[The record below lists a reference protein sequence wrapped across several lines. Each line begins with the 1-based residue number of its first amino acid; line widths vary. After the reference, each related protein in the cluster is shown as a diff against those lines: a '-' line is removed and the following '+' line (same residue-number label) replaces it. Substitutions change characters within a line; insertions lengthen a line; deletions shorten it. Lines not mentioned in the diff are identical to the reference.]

1 MSYEAVLLD
10 AGGVLVLPSHEPILE
25 ALAELEI
32 AVEASRLDVA
42 HYAGMVGLDEAPHGA
57 FDWRHYLAAYLH
69 SLAVPEP
76 QRPEA
81 GERLR
86 ALFDGSATLWRRPT
100 AGVREALAALA
111 GSGLRLGVVSNAEG
125 TVEARLA
132 ELAICQVGAGAGVPV
147 EVVVDSHVVGVEKPD
162 PAIFGFAL
170 RAMGLEPSRCLY
182 LGDSVRI
189 DVAGARAAGL
199 TPVLVTP
206 EPSARAGDFPRVRSV
221 GDLLQRSGDVRQVV
235 NLFAEPGHRRGPTT

>member
-1 MSYEAVLLD
+1 MSFDAVLLD
-10 AGGVLVLPSHEPILE
+10 AGGVLVLPSHEPIVE
-25 ALAELEI
+25 TLAQLDL
-32 AVEASRLDVA
+32 AVETHQLDTA
-42 HYAGMVGLDEAPHGA
+42 HYAGMRGLDEAPHGP
-57 FDWRHYLAAYLH
+57 FDWRHYLGAYLRT
-69 SLAVPEP
+69 LGVPEAR
-76 QRPEA
+76 QREA
-81 GERLR
+81 ASRLR
-86 ALFDGSATLWRRPT
+86 ATFDGSATLWRRPT

-111 GSGLRLGVVSNAEG
+111 KTGVRLGVVSNAEG

-147 EVVVDSHVVGVEKPD
+147 EVVIDSHVVGVEKPD

-199 TPVLVTP
+199 HPVLVTP
-206 EPSARAGDFPRVRSV
+206 DPSARVGDFPRIRGVAE
-221 GDLLQRSGDVRQVV
+221 LLDI
-235 NLFAEPGHRRGPTT
+235 L

>member
-1 MSYEAVLLD
+1 MSCLADFDAVLLD
-10 AGGVLVLPSHEPILE
+10 AGGVLVLPAHEPIRE

-32 AVEASRLDVA
+32 DVDARHLDAA
-42 HYAGMVGLDEAPHGA
+42 HYAGMRGLDEAPHGR
-57 FDWRHYLAAYLH
+57 FDWGHYLAAYLH
-69 SLAVPEP
+69 RLAVPAARRAHAS
-76 QRPEA
+76 Q
-81 GERLR
+81 RLR
-86 ALFDGSATLWRRPT
+86 ATFDASATLWRRPT
-100 AGVREALAALA
+100 AGVRDGLAALA
-111 GSGLRLGVVSNAEG
+111 ARGLRLGVVSNADG
-125 TVEARLA
+125 TVAARLC
-132 ELAICQVGAGAGVPV
+132 ELSICQVGAGTGVPV

-206 EPSARAGDFPRVRSV
+206 DPDARDGDFPRVRGV
-221 GDLLQRSGDVRQVV
+221 EALLDI
-235 NLFAEPGHRRGPTT
+235 L